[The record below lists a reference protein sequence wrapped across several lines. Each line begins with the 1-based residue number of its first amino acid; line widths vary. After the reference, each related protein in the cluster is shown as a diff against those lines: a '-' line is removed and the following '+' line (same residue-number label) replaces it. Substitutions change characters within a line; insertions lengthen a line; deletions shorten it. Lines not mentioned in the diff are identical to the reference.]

1 MHNLQIISPKPST
14 DTERDPVLLGYA
26 ASAKLAER
34 YYFIKKSGGNNIYWD
49 SEEGHIGLTEKHLYG
64 TLSELGV
71 REYDGKNWHEVCDS
85 IIFNAHIKPIIL
97 SSIYRPYQAKVIQQN
112 HHWQPNSWREPDV
125 KPDSS
130 VSAAS
135 FVQHLERMLGT
146 KAKADYLIDMLAY
159 RYQSR
164 TNVKPHVA
172 FYFYGGQGFGKGIF
186 SSTLAAV
193 FGESAVVTVTDQ
205 NSLKSMSGIDIW
217 SKTWAVVDE
226 FDVKAG
232 SACYNN
238 LKTMTGGSSFD
249 SARKGEHFKRYETP
263 AQLIMCSNHAP
274 TFLEADDRRFFVSLW
289 QTEFKPNESKKDYF
303 QNYVKWLEC
312 EQGYQAIAGL
322 LQTRDVS
329 KVEIAAHAMFTEEKE
344 QVLALMADGS
354 VDEVLSQLET
364 HDTINVFTSNM
375 FESIWS
381 DYIIP
386 KAVQRHKLM
395 AAGLTPTLAK
405 KYEGKSRTLWLRKGV
420 TLKASNGVAPTLILA
435 DGNSVCLKADEGYQH
450 TVNGKTIKDWK
461 DF

>member
-1 MHNLQIISPKPST
+1 MQTLQIISPKPT
-14 DTERDPVLLGYA
+14 TETDPVLLGYA
-26 ASAKLAER
+26 ASTKLAER

-49 SEEGHIGLTEKHLYG
+49 SEEGHIGLTEKHLYE

-71 REYDGKNWHEVCDS
+71 REYDGRKWHEVCDS
-85 IIFNAHIKPIIL
+85 IISNAHIKPIIL
-97 SSIYRPYQAKVIQQN
+97 TNVYRPYQAKVIKKN
-112 HHWQPNSWREPDV
+112 HHQQPNSWREPDV
-125 KPDSS
+125 KPDST
-130 VSAAS
+130 VSAAP

-146 KAKADYLIDMLAY
+146 KEKADYLIDMLAF

-193 FGESAVVTVTDQ
+193 FGESAVTTVTDQ

-303 QNYVKWLEC
+303 QSYVNWLEC

-329 KVEIAAHAMFTEEKE
+329 KVEIAAHAMMTEEKE
-344 QVLALMADGS
+344 QVLTLMADGS
-354 VDEVLSQLET
+354 VDEVLSRLDT

-375 FESIWS
+375 FESIWN
-381 DYIIP
+381 DHNIA
-386 KAVQRHKLM
+386 KAGQRHKML
-395 AAGLTPTLAK
+395 AAGLVPTQSK
-405 KYEGKSRTLWLRKGV
+405 RYENQTRTLWTRKGV
-420 TLKASNGVAPTLILA
+420 TLKAANGVAPVLILA
-435 DGNSVCLKADEGYQH
+435 DGTSACLKADEGYRH
-450 TVNGKTIKDWK
+450 TVNGKTISGWK
-461 DF
+461 EF

>member
-1 MHNLQIISPKPST
+1 MHNLQIKSPKLST
-14 DTERDPVLLGYA
+14 ETERDPVLLVYA

-34 YYFIKKSGGNNIYWD
+34 YYYIKESGGQTTYWD
-49 SEEGHIGLTEKHLYG
+49 SEEGHTTLTAMHLHETLASYG
-64 TLSELGV
+64 VHEAS
-71 REYDGKNWHEVCDS
+71 GKTFAATCKY
-85 IIFNAHIKPIIL
+85 IIEHTQFRPIIL
-97 SSIYRPYQAKVIQQN
+97 EAIYRPYSPRVIKKN
-112 HHWQPNSWREPDV
+112 SHWHPNSWREPLV
-125 KPDSS
+125 IPDSD
-130 VSAAS
+130 VSS
-135 FVQHLERMLGT
+135 EPFVQHLERMLGT

-172 FYFYGGQGFGKGIF
+172 FYLYGGQGFGKGIF

-193 FGESAVVTVTDQ
+193 FGESAVSTVTDQ

-217 SKTWAVVDE
+217 SKTWAIVDE
-226 FDVKAG
+226 FDVKSG

-303 QNYVKWLEC
+303 QSYVKWLEC

-322 LQTRDVS
+322 LQTRNVS
-329 KVEIAAHAMFTEEKE
+329 KVEIAAHAMVTEEKE

-354 VDEVLSQLET
+354 VDEVLGRLER
-364 HDTINVFTSNM
+364 HDNINVFTSNM

-405 KYEGKSRTLWLRKGV
+405 KYECKSRTLWLRKGV